1 MYAPLIVL
9 LIISKLLYSNVIYVQ
24 LAMETGLME
33 YRIPVAT
40 SVMVHV
46 FNVSELLILSVYHVI
61 LVTTFNLLQQNVST
75 LVLLAIILEPRF
87 VSGQF
92 FAILPVLLA

>member
-9 LIISKLLYSNVIYVQ
+9 LIISKLLHSDVIYVQ

-33 YRIPVAT
+33 YRLLVAT
-40 SVMVHV
+40 SVMVHA
-46 FNVSELLILSVYHVI
+46 FNVSELLILSVYHAI

-75 LVLLAIILEPRF
+75 LVLLAMILERRF
-87 VSGQF
+87 V
-92 FAILPVLLA
+92 